1 MRMKTL
7 IPVLLA
13 AVLAAACGDQPP
25 KPRTAS
31 GTSSSAAAGAT
42 GTDPAKPAGQSQALP
57 ANPSPAK
64 AGDVKPDPG
73 DANDHSSPQHDAR
86 KKKNGD

>member
-31 GTSSSAAAGAT
+31 GTSSSAAGAT
-42 GTDPAKPAGQSQALP
+42 GTDPARPAGQSQALP

-64 AGDVKPDPG
+64 TGDVKPDPG